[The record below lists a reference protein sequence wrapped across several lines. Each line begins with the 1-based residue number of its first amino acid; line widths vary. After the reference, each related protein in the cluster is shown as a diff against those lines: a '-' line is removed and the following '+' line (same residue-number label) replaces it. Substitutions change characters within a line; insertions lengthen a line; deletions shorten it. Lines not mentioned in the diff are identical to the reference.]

1 MWAAAGCIYVSA
13 PLASARG
20 GPAVRYRARVLADA
34 ITRRLEKAP
43 RLVVAT
49 YAVVAAFATYFG
61 MYAFRKPFAAASF
74 EGETFL
80 GTELAAKTA
89 YVVAQLLG
97 YTASKYLGVGI
108 VPALRDDRRAR
119 ALVLLVLLSELALL
133 LFAILPP
140 DLRVV
145 GIFANGLPLGMV
157 WGLVVRYLEGRRSSD
172 ALLAGLATSFIVA
185 SGVVKDVGRWLMSA
199 HGVSE
204 TWMPFATGAVFL
216 LPFVLS
222 VWLLD
227 RLPPP
232 HAEDVAARRPRPP
245 MDRAM
250 RRAFLRDHAATL
262 APLFVVYVAAT
273 AYRDF
278 RDNYGVEL
286 LDELGLGDD
295 AGIFTRTEVPIAL
308 VVLLA
313 LALLN
318 VVRDH
323 RRGLLTTYAMMAFGA
338 ATVGLCT
345 WLRARGILG
354 GLEWMIAVGLGSY
367 LIYVPY
373 NTVLFERVVAA
384 TGTVGNA
391 AFAIQLADAL
401 GYTGSVAVQLV
412 KDLGASDATRL
423 GFFDT
428 FGLALAGLGVVGFG
442 WAAWRAPAARD
453 E

>member
-1 MWAAAGCIYVSA
+1 M
-13 PLASARG
+13 LAE
-20 GPAVRYRARVLADA
+20 A
-34 ITRRLEKAP
+34 ITRRLERAP
-43 RLVVAT
+43 RAVVAT
-49 YAVVAAFATYFG
+49 YAVIAAFATYFG

-74 EGETFL
+74 EGETFF
-80 GTELAAKTA
+80 GTELGAKTA
-89 YVVAQLLG
+89 YVIAQLLG

-119 ALVLLVLLSELALL
+119 ALVLLVVLSELALL

-140 DLRVV
+140 DLRVI

-199 HGVSE
+199 HGISE
-204 TWMPFATGAVFL
+204 TWMPFATGALFL
-216 LPFVLS
+216 LPFVMS

-232 HAEDVAARRPRPP
+232 TEEDVAARRPRPP

-250 RRAFLRDHAATL
+250 RSAFLRANAATL
-262 APLFVVYVAAT
+262 VPLFVVYVAAT

-286 LDELGLGDD
+286 LGELGLGDD

-308 VVLLA
+308 LVLLA
-313 LALLN
+313 LALLGL
-318 VVRDH
+318 VRDH
-323 RRGLLTTYAMMAFGA
+323 RRGLLATYAMMAFGA
-338 ATVGLCT
+338 VLVGVGT
-345 WLRARGILG
+345 WLRSRGSLG

-401 GYTGSVAVQLV
+401 GYTGSVAVQLG
-412 KDLGASDATRL
+412 KDLGATEATRL
-423 GFFDT
+423 VFFDR
-428 FGLALAGLGVVGFG
+428 FGLALAVLAVVGFG
-442 WAAWRAPAARD
+442 WAAWRTRSRPADTAT
-453 E
+453 